1 MEKEERAKALKDLND
16 IQYKLFEDCMAL
28 YEKRQMNEFW
38 NDMESLD
45 LLFDLSNKIIQEELM
60 NDV

>member
-28 YEKRQMNEFW
+28 YEKRRMDAFW
-38 NDMESLD
+38 NDIVGLT
-45 LLFDLSNKIIQEELM
+45 LLFELSNKILQEERL
-60 NDV
+60 NS